1 MKRFIALAVFAAAAC
16 SSALAGEKGSFAD
29 MDTNTNGTLSLAE
42 LRAAV
47 PSVTPETFATADA
60 DANGELTKAE
70 YDAWKASKL
79 TEKTA
84 NAPAPRKAD
93 Q

>member
-79 TEKTA
+79 TEKIA